1 MRDLNIL
8 ICEGNTPEEG
18 KVFTDVGIPT
28 HTESLKESLANFNT
42 NLKIDVLN
50 PCLELDLNQIVPN
63 LNKYDGL
70 IWGGSS
76 LNIYND
82 TPEIRRQISFM
93 KECFKNINK
102 ILAICWGMQVAVT
115 AAGGE
120 VKKGVNGSHIGIAN
134 EVQLT
139 DNGINNSFYKDK
151 SKKFNTPA
159 FNFDEVVTVP
169 QNSVHLAFNKI
180 NNIQGLNFKSGV
192 SEIWGLQYHPEITYE
207 KMIDIIKFRKK
218 ALIEN
223 RKRFQNEDEINN
235 HIDFIKDEIKISEKN
250 SRMVELKNWLNII
263 S

>member
-18 KVFTDVGIPT
+18 KVFTNVGIPT

-139 DNGINNSFYKDK
+139 DSGINNSFYKDK

-235 HIDFIKDEIKISEKN
+235 HINFIKDEIKISEKN
-250 SRMVELKNWLNII
+250 SRMVELRNWLNII